1 LIWSSKEERKEK
13 HKENTMKQFLAVLML
28 LGLLLTACEAELPP
42 QVEATLPA
50 IETPTPQPSPAPT
63 LTPSASNLGYN
74 PSHPAVDFILNQAHL
89 VRYDQDKL
97 VCVSRGGLN
106 GVNRSDLKE
115 GHVLGPYQGD
125 FQWTSEDGSASGH
138 VLFKYENGS
147 FVIIRAESWERF
159 PPTGR
164 LSLTFEEA
172 MQMLQRGQIIY
183 LEGRPR
189 GVPECD

>member
-1 LIWSSKEERKEK
+1 
-13 HKENTMKQFLAVLML
+13 MKQSLAVLML
-28 LGLLLTACEAELPP
+28 LGLLLTACEAGLTP
-42 QVEATLPA
+42 QIEATPPPVATSTLSTLA
-50 IETPTPQPSPAPT
+50 TPTP
-63 LTPSASNLGYN
+63 TPSAAHLGYD
-74 PSHPAVDFILNQAHL
+74 PSHPAVDFILNQVRL

-106 GVNRSDLKE
+106 GVNRSELKE

-125 FQWTSEDGSASGH
+125 FQWTAEDGSAAGH

-147 FVIIRAESWERF
+147 FVVIRAESWERF
-159 PPTGR
+159 PPAGKV
-164 LSLTFEEA
+164 SLTFEET
-172 MQMLQRGQIIY
+172 MQMMQRGQIVY